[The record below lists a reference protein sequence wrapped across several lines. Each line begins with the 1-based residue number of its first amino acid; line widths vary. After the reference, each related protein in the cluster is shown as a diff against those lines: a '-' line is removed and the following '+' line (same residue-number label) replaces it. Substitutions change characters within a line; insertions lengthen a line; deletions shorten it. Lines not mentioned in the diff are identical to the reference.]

1 MPEYAISLLVQIPLV
16 GIFVWFTLEIMKRQ
30 ERSNDRRD
38 DQWREF
44 LKDQAEQYNSAI
56 SRIAEEVKA
65 NTSVL
70 QMLRDQIAS
79 QR

>member
-1 MPEYAISLLVQIPLV
+1 MPEYAVSLLVQIPLV